1 MSWPS
6 AGSRRNRAGVRDS
19 DVLIVG
25 GGIGGLALALSLHQA
40 GISAV
45 VFEAAPEV
53 QPLGVGI
60 NILPHG
66 MRELSE
72 LGLQDELIA
81 LAIETREL
89 AFYSRHGQF
98 IYKEPRG
105 RYAGYDWPQLSIH
118 RADLHKVLLEAAI
131 DRLGKEA
138 VWLDH
143 RCLKA
148 EQDGAGVTL
157 HFDKAEP
164 QRGKVAVGCDGI
176 HSALRWQLYPDQGPP
191 KYSGV
196 NMWRGA
202 VRWPAFLGGDTM
214 VSTGWMTVGKT
225 VIYPVRPGKPE
236 TDGLPL
242 INWVAEIERPEAVRQ
257 DWTGRGRLSDMMPAF
272 AGLRFDWLDISGMI
286 ESTEEILEY
295 PMVDRDPLPRWT
307 FGRLTLLGDAA
318 HPMYPRGSNGAGQA
332 IIDARFLT
340 GQIKKLGA
348 SEAALQQYEA
358 VRGPATARVVLT
370 NRSDPP
376 DAILRE
382 VWQRSGGHRFARIED
397 VISTAELQAISDRY
411 KKVAGFDRETL
422 KTRPSFV

>member
-1 MSWPS
+1 MSSNP
-6 AGSRRNRAGVRDS
+6 

-25 GGIGGLALALSLHQA
+25 GGIGGLTLALSLHQA
-40 GISAV
+40 GISCR
-45 VFEAAPEV
+45 VFEAAPDI

-66 MRELSE
+66 MRELAE
-72 LGLQDELIA
+72 LGLLDA
-81 LAIETREL
+81 LAAMAIETREL

-118 RADLHKVLLEAAI
+118 RADLHKVLLDATLQ
-131 DRLGKEA
+131 RLGRDA
-138 VWLDH
+138 VRLDH
-143 RCLKA
+143 RCVQA
-148 EQDGAGVTL
+148 EQDAAGVTL

-164 QRGKVAVGCDGI
+164 QRGEVAVGCDGI

-225 VIYPVRPGKPE
+225 VIYPVRPATPESGGK
-236 TDGLPL
+236 PL
-242 INWVAEIERPEAVRQ
+242 INWVAEIERPDAVRQ
-257 DWTGRGRLSDMMPAF
+257 DWTGRGRLADMMPAF
-272 AGLRFDWLDISGMI
+272 AGLKFDWLDITGMI

-307 FGRLTLLGDAA
+307 FGRITLLGDAA
-318 HPMYPRGSNGAGQA
+318 HPMYPRGSNGAGQS

-348 SEAALQQYEA
+348 TEQALQQYEA
-358 VRGPATARVVLT
+358 VRGPATAKVVLT

-382 VWQRSGGHRFARIED
+382 VWQRSGGQRFERIDD
-397 VISTAELQAISDRY
+397 VISPAELQAISDRY
-411 KKVAGFDRETL
+411 KKVAGFDRESL
-422 KTRPSFV
+422 RTRPSFV

>member
-1 MSWPS
+1 VSDD
-6 AGSRRNRAGVRDS
+6 A

-25 GGIGGLALALSLHQA
+25 GGIGGLTLALSLHQA
-40 GISAV
+40 GIPAR

-66 MRELSE
+66 MREFCE
-72 LGLQDELIA
+72 LGLQDGLA
-81 LAIETREL
+81 ACAIETREL

-118 RADLHKVLLEAAI
+118 RADLHKVLLDATVE
-131 DRLGKEA
+131 RLGRDA
-138 VWLDH
+138 VRLDH

-148 EQDGAGVTL
+148 EQDSAGVTL

-202 VRWPAFLGGDTM
+202 VRWPAFLAGDTM

-225 VIYPVRPGKPE
+225 VIYPVRPGTPE
-236 TDGLPL
+236 TAGLPL

-257 DWTGRGRLSDMMPAF
+257 DWTGRGKLSDMMPAF
-272 AGLRFDWLDISGMI
+272 AGLTFDWLDISGMI

-307 FGRLTLLGDAA
+307 FGRITLLGDAA
-318 HPMYPRGSNGAGQA
+318 HPMYPRGSNGAGQS
-332 IIDARFLT
+332 IIDARYLT
-340 GQIKKLGA
+340 GQIKTLGA
-348 SEAALQQYEA
+348 TEQALQSYEA
-358 VRGPATARVVLT
+358 VRGPATANVVLA
-370 NRSDPP
+370 NRNNPP

-382 VWQRSGGHRFARIED
+382 VWLRSGGRRFERIDD
-397 VISTAELQAISDRY
+397 VISATELQAISDRY
-411 KKVAGFDRETL
+411 KKVAGFDREEL

>member
-1 MSWPS
+1 MSDN
-6 AGSRRNRAGVRDS
+6 A

-25 GGIGGLALALSLHQA
+25 GGIGGLTLALSLHQA
-40 GISAV
+40 GISSR

-66 MRELSE
+66 MRELCE
-72 LGLQDELIA
+72 LGLQDA
-81 LAIETREL
+81 LAACAIETREL

-118 RADLHKVLLEAAI
+118 RADLHKVLLDATVQ
-131 DRLGKEA
+131 RLGRDA
-138 VWLDH
+138 VRLDH
-143 RCLKA
+143 RCLKV
-148 EQDGAGVTL
+148 EQDSAGVTL

-164 QRGKVAVGCDGI
+164 RRGKVAVGCDGI

-202 VRWPAFLGGDTM
+202 VRWPAFLAGDTM

-225 VIYPVRPGKPE
+225 VIYPVRPGTPE
-236 TDGLPL
+236 TAGKPL

-272 AGLRFDWLDISGMI
+272 AGLTFDWLDISGMI

-307 FGRLTLLGDAA
+307 FGRITLLGDAA

-340 GQIKKLGA
+340 GEIKKLGA
-348 SEAALQQYEA
+348 NEQALERYEA
-358 VRGPATARVVLT
+358 VRGPATAKVVLT

-382 VWQRSGGHRFARIED
+382 VWQRSGGQRFERIDD
-397 VISTAELQAISDRY
+397 VISATELQAISDRY
-411 KKVAGFDRETL
+411 KKVAGFDRESL
-422 KTRPSFV
+422 RTRPSFV

>member
-1 MSWPS
+1 VNDD
-6 AGSRRNRAGVRDS
+6 A

-25 GGIGGLALALSLHQA
+25 GGIGGLTLALSLHQA
-40 GISAV
+40 GISSC

-66 MRELSE
+66 MRELCE
-72 LGLQDELIA
+72 LGLQDA
-81 LAIETREL
+81 LAACAIETREL

-118 RADLHKVLLEAAI
+118 RADLHKVLLDATVQ
-131 DRLGKEA
+131 RLGRDA
-138 VWLDH
+138 VRLDH

-148 EQDGAGVTL
+148 EQDSAGVTL

-164 QRGKVAVGCDGI
+164 RRGKVAVGCDGI
-176 HSALRWQLYPDQGPP
+176 HSALRRQLYPEQGPP

-202 VRWPAFLGGDTM
+202 VRWPAFLSGDTM

-225 VIYPVRPGKPE
+225 VIYPVRPGTPE
-236 TDGLPL
+236 SGGKPL
-242 INWVAEIERPEAVRQ
+242 INWVAEIEQPEAVRQ

-272 AGLRFDWLDISGMI
+272 AGLKFDWLDITGMI

-307 FGRLTLLGDAA
+307 FGRITLLGDAA

-332 IIDARFLT
+332 ILDARALT
-340 GQIKKLGA
+340 DALTA
-348 SEAALQQYEA
+348 HRDPVAALKAYETKRLPSTA
-358 VRGPATARVVLT
+358 EVVRM
-370 NRSDPP
+370 NRKNPP

-382 VWQRSGGHRFARIED
+382 VFERTGDKPFRRIED
-397 VISTAELQAISDRY
+397 VISAEELVALSEGY
-411 KKVAGFDRETL
+411 KRVAGFDKQSLQASASMASQKRCGG
-422 KTRPSFV
+422 PQ

>member
-1 MSWPS
+1 MS
-6 AGSRRNRAGVRDS
+6 DDT

-25 GGIGGLALALSLHQA
+25 GGIGGLTLALSLHQA
-40 GISAV
+40 GISSR

-66 MRELSE
+66 MRELCE
-72 LGLQDELIA
+72 LGLQDA
-81 LAIETREL
+81 LAACAIETREL

-118 RADLHKVLLEAAI
+118 RADLHKVLLDATVE
-131 DRLGKEA
+131 RLGRDA
-138 VWLDH
+138 VRLDH

-148 EQDGAGVTL
+148 EQDDAGVTL
-157 HFDKAEP
+157 HFDRAP
-164 QRGKVAVGCDGI
+164 PRRGKVAVGCDGI

-202 VRWPAFLGGDTM
+202 VRWPAFLSGDTM

-225 VIYPVRPGKPE
+225 VIYPVRPGTPE
-236 TDGLPL
+236 TAGLPL
-242 INWVAEIERPEAVRQ
+242 INWVAEIEQPEAVRQ
-257 DWTGRGRLSDMMPAF
+257 DWTGRGRLADMMPAF
-272 AGLRFDWLDISGMI
+272 AGLKFDWLDISGMI

-307 FGRLTLLGDAA
+307 FGRVTLLGDAA

-332 IIDARFLT
+332 IIDARHLT
-340 GQIKKLGA
+340 GQIKKGGA
-348 SEAALQQYEA
+348 TEQALQQYEA
-358 VRGPATARVVLT
+358 VRGPATANVVLA
-370 NRSDPP
+370 NRNNPP

-382 VWQRSGGHRFARIED
+382 VWQRSGGRRFERIED
-397 VISTAELQAISDRY
+397 VISPAELQAISDRY
-411 KKVAGFDRETL
+411 KKVAGFDRESL

>member
-1 MSWPS
+1 VSHD
-6 AGSRRNRAGVRDS
+6 A

-25 GGIGGLALALSLHQA
+25 GGIGGLTLALSLHQA
-40 GISAV
+40 GISAR

-66 MRELSE
+66 MRELCE
-72 LGLQDELIA
+72 LGLQDA
-81 LAIETREL
+81 LAACAIETREL

-118 RADLHKVLLEAAI
+118 RADLHKVLLDATLQ
-131 DRLGKEA
+131 RLGRDA
-138 VWLDH
+138 VRLDH

-148 EQDGAGVTL
+148 EQDSAGVTL

-164 QRGKVAVGCDGI
+164 RRGKVAVGCDGI

-202 VRWPAFLGGDTM
+202 VRWPAFLAGDTM

-225 VIYPVRPGKPE
+225 VIYPVRPGTPE
-236 TDGLPL
+236 TAGLPL

-257 DWTGRGRLSDMMPAF
+257 DWTGRGKLADMMPAF
-272 AGLRFDWLDISGMI
+272 AGLTFDWLDISGMI

-307 FGRLTLLGDAA
+307 FGRITLLGDAA
-318 HPMYPRGSNGAGQA
+318 HPMYPRGSNGAGQS

-340 GQIKKLGA
+340 GEIKKLGA
-348 SEAALQQYEA
+348 TEQALQHYEA
-358 VRGPATARVVLT
+358 VRGPATANVVLA
-370 NRSDPP
+370 NRNNPP

-382 VWQRSGGHRFARIED
+382 VWQRSGGQRFERIDD
-397 VISTAELQAISDRY
+397 VISATELQAISDRY
-411 KKVAGFDRETL
+411 KKVAGFDREEL

>member
-1 MSWPS
+1 VSHD
-6 AGSRRNRAGVRDS
+6 A

-25 GGIGGLALALSLHQA
+25 GGIGGLTLALSLHQV
-40 GISAV
+40 GISCR

-66 MRELSE
+66 MRELCE
-72 LGLQDELIA
+72 LGLQDA
-81 LAIETREL
+81 LAACAIETREL

-118 RADLHKVLLEAAI
+118 RADLHKVLLDATLQ
-131 DRLGKEA
+131 RLGRDA
-138 VWLDH
+138 VRLDH
-143 RCLKA
+143 RCLKV
-148 EQDGAGVTL
+148 EQDSAGVTL

-202 VRWPAFLGGDTM
+202 VRWPAFLAGDTM

-225 VIYPVRPGKPE
+225 VIYPVRPGTPE
-236 TDGLPL
+236 TGGKPL

-257 DWTGRGRLSDMMPAF
+257 DWTGRGKLSDMMPAF
-272 AGLRFDWLDISGMI
+272 AGLTFDWLDISGMI

-307 FGRLTLLGDAA
+307 FGRITLLGDAA
-318 HPMYPRGSNGAGQA
+318 HPMYPRGSNGAGQS
-332 IIDARFLT
+332 IIDARYLT
-340 GQIKKLGA
+340 GQIKTHGA
-348 SEAALQQYEA
+348 TEQALQSYEA
-358 VRGPATARVVLT
+358 VRGPATANVVLA
-370 NRSDPP
+370 NRNNPP

-382 VWQRSGGHRFARIED
+382 VWQRSGGQRFERIDD
-397 VISTAELQAISDRY
+397 VISATELQAISDRY
-411 KKVAGFDRETL
+411 KKVAGFDREEL

>member
-1 MSWPS
+1 MSHD
-6 AGSRRNRAGVRDS
+6 A

-25 GGIGGLALALSLHQA
+25 GGIGGLTLALSLHQA
-40 GISAV
+40 GISAR

-66 MRELSE
+66 MRELCE
-72 LGLQDELIA
+72 LGLQDA
-81 LAIETREL
+81 LTACAIETREL

-118 RADLHKVLLEAAI
+118 RADLHKVLLDATLQ
-131 DRLGKEA
+131 RLGREA
-138 VWLDH
+138 VRLDH

-148 EQDGAGVTL
+148 EQDSAGVTL

-202 VRWPAFLGGDTM
+202 VRWPAFLSGDTM

-225 VIYPVRPGKPE
+225 VIYPVRPGTPE
-236 TDGLPL
+236 TAGLPL

-257 DWTGRGRLSDMMPAF
+257 DWTGRGKLSDMMPAF
-272 AGLRFDWLDISGMI
+272 AGLTFDWLDISGMI

-307 FGRLTLLGDAA
+307 FGRITLLGDAA
-318 HPMYPRGSNGAGQA
+318 HPMYPRGSNGAGQS
-332 IIDARFLT
+332 IIDARYLT
-340 GQIKKLGA
+340 GQIKQLGA
-348 SEAALQQYEA
+348 TEQALQSYEA
-358 VRGPATARVVLT
+358 VRGPATANVVLA
-370 NRSDPP
+370 NRNNPP

-382 VWQRSGGHRFARIED
+382 VWQRSGGQRFERIDD
-397 VISTAELQAISDRY
+397 VISASELQAISDRY
-411 KKVAGFDRETL
+411 KKVAGFDREEL

>member
-1 MSWPS
+1 MSSNP
-6 AGSRRNRAGVRDS
+6 

-25 GGIGGLALALSLHQA
+25 GGIGGLTLALSLHQA
-40 GISAV
+40 GISCR

-66 MRELSE
+66 MRELCE
-72 LGLQDELIA
+72 LGLQDA
-81 LAIETREL
+81 LTAMAIETREL

-105 RYAGYDWPQLSIH
+105 RHAGYDWPQLSIH
-118 RADLHKVLLEAAI
+118 RADLHKVLLDATVE
-131 DRLGKEA
+131 RLGTDA
-138 VWLDH
+138 VRLDH

-148 EQDGAGVTL
+148 EQDSADVTL
-157 HFDKAEP
+157 HFDKSEP
-164 QRGKVAVGCDGI
+164 QRGKIAVGCDGI

-202 VRWPAFLGGDTM
+202 VRWPAFLSGDTM

-225 VIYPVRPGKPE
+225 VIYPVRPGTPE
-236 TDGLPL
+236 TGGLPL

-272 AGLRFDWLDISGMI
+272 AGLKFDWLDISGMI

-332 IIDARFLT
+332 IVDARHLT
-340 GQIKKLGA
+340 GQIRKLGA
-348 SEAALQQYEA
+348 TADALQSYEA
-358 VRGPATARVVLT
+358 VRGPATAKVVLT

-382 VWQRSGGHRFARIED
+382 VWQRSGGQRFERIDD
-397 VISTAELQAISDRY
+397 VISAAELQAISDRY
-411 KKVAGFDRETL
+411 KKVAGFDRESL